1 VAPRTKGPPLAV
13 HAPDRSCGKPSGLST
28 TARAFGARVT
38 LPLEG
43 RSLFFVVGRDG
54 APDAIVRAAG
64 GIVVARL
71 PDSRRVLAILS
82 LADGTGLRGHPGLE
96 LAGPVSID
104 AERFARFTE
113 LIGLDDAR
121 PP

>member
-1 VAPRTKGPPLAV
+1 LAV
-13 HAPDRSCGKPSGLST
+13 RASERYSGDPNGLSS

-38 LPLEG
+38 LPIEG
-43 RSLFFVVGRDG
+43 RSLFFVVGREG

-64 GIVVARL
+64 GVVVARL
-71 PDSRRVLAILS
+71 PDARRALAVLS
-82 LADGTGLRGHPGLE
+82 LADGTALRGHPGLE

>member
-1 VAPRTKGPPLAV
+1 LAV
-13 HAPDRSCGKPSGLST
+13 RASDRYSGDPNGLSS

-38 LPLEG
+38 LPIEG
-43 RSLFFVVGRDG
+43 RSLFFVVGRG
-54 APDAIVRAAG
+54 EAPDAIVRAAG
-64 GIVVARL
+64 GVVVARL
-71 PDSRRVLAILS
+71 PDPRRVLAVLS
-82 LADGTGLRGHPGLE
+82 LAAGTGLRGHPGLE

>member
-1 VAPRTKGPPLAV
+1 M
-13 HAPDRSCGKPSGLST
+13 
-28 TARAFGARVT
+28 T
-38 LPLEG
+38 LPIEG
-43 RSLFFVVGRDG
+43 RSLFFVVGREG

-64 GIVVARL
+64 GVVVARL
-71 PDSRRVLAILS
+71 PDNRRVLAVLS
-82 LADGTGLRGHPGLE
+82 LAAGTGLSGHPGLE

-104 AERFARFTE
+104 AERFSRFTE

>member
-1 VAPRTKGPPLAV
+1 LAV

-28 TARAFGARVT
+28 TARDFGARVT
-38 LPLEG
+38 LPFEG
-43 RSLFFVVGRDG
+43 RSLFFVVGRG
-54 APDAIVRAAG
+54 EAPDAIVRAAG
-64 GIVVARL
+64 GTVVAHL
-71 PDSRRVLAILS
+71 PDARRVVAVLS
-82 LADGTGLRGHPGLE
+82 MAAGMGLRGHPGLE

-104 AERFARFTE
+104 AERFARFME

>member
-1 VAPRTKGPPLAV
+1 LAA
-13 HAPDRSCGKPSGLST
+13 HAPDRSCGDPTGLST
-28 TARAFGARVT
+28 TARDFGARVSM
-38 LPLEG
+38 PLAG

-64 GIVVARL
+64 GTVVARL
-71 PDSRRVLAILS
+71 PDARRVLAILS
-82 LADGTGLRGHPGLE
+82 LTDGTALRTHPGVAV
-96 LAGPVSID
+96 AGAVAID
-104 AERFARFTE
+104 PERFGRFTE

>member
-1 VAPRTKGPPLAV
+1 MAART
-13 HAPDRSCGKPSGLST
+13 PDRYCGDPNGLSS
-28 TARAFGARVT
+28 TARAFGARVS

-43 RSLFFVVGRDG
+43 RSLFFVVGRDQ

-64 GIVVARL
+64 GTVVARL
-71 PDSRRVLAILS
+71 PDERRVLAILS
-82 LADGTGLRGHPGLE
+82 LAAGTGLRGHPGLE

-104 AERFARFTE
+104 AERFARFTA

>member
-1 VAPRTKGPPLAV
+1 MAV
-13 HAPDRSCGKPSGLST
+13 RASDRSSGEPSGLSS

-43 RSLFFVVGRDG
+43 RCLFLVVGRDG
-54 APDAIVRAAG
+54 PPDAIVRSAG
-64 GIVVARL
+64 GTVVARL
-71 PDSRRVLAILS
+71 ADSRRVLAILS

>member
-1 VAPRTKGPPLAV
+1 MAV
-13 HAPDRSCGKPSGLST
+13 RASDRSSGEPSGLSS

-43 RSLFFVVGRDG
+43 RCLFLVVGRDG
-54 APDAIVRAAG
+54 PPDAIVRAAG
-64 GIVVARL
+64 GTVVARL